1 MLADIRSGAAAV
13 DLILVDTLERFG
25 RVEELES
32 IRRELHNRCG
42 VLVLTADS
50 GFADPTTSAG
60 RAMAAFES
68 MRAVEDGRVKA
79 HNVLRGKRDAARR
92 GRWPGGPPPFGMR
105 LRSVLVDRHG
115 RQEVDHCVLEHDPET
130 AWVVRRLFALAG
142 DGLRQQPARPG
153 LNDDEEVPA
162 RFKPFSHSAV
172 NYMLGNPIY
181 HGELRWEANS
191 TGIVDD
197 TRVIE
202 PNAEEDVLRVPGDR
216 EPLVPRED
224 WDAVAALR
232 RARRAAHERGRA
244 AARDGDG
251 KQIEPAA
258 PGLVLKY
265 LLTGLVRCGERGRS
279 MRPMPSG
286 RRSKAGKS
294 YTYYAC
300 PGALVGACVNKTY
313 VPEAWL
319 GEAIVAAPG
328 PALPQARRVLSEP
341 SRGGGAGSV
350 PAPPS
355 PIKNGVDRR

>member
-1 MLADIRSGAAAV
+1 MLKRTFDPWLPHRYVVYARMSSDQQNPRSPEQQFETVGRLIERLGRPWVHVADYRDDGISGRYLAKRPGFQRMLADIRSGAAAV

-130 AWVVRRLFALAG
+130 AWVVRRLFALARETG
-142 DGLRQQPARPG
+142 FGSNRLARASTTTRRCPPDSSRSATAPSTTCSATRSTTASSAGRRTPPGSSTTPASSSRTPRRTCSESPATASRWCRGGLGRGGRAAACPPRGPRARP
-153 LNDDEEVPA
+153 
-162 RFKPFSHSAV
+162 R
-172 NYMLGNPIY
+172 
-181 HGELRWEANS
+181 
-191 TGIVDD
+191 
-197 TRVIE
+197 
-202 PNAEEDVLRVPGDR
+202 
-216 EPLVPRED
+216 
-224 WDAVAALR
+224 
-232 RARRAAHERGRA
+232 

-258 PGLVLKY
+258 PGLVLSI
-265 LLTGLVRCGERGRS
+265 C
-279 MRPMPSG
+279 
-286 RRSKAGKS
+286 
-294 YTYYAC
+294 
-300 PGALVGACVNKTY
+300 
-313 VPEAWL
+313 
-319 GEAIVAAPG
+319 
-328 PALPQARRVLSEP
+328 
-341 SRGGGAGSV
+341 
-350 PAPPS
+350 
-355 PIKNGVDRR
+355 